1 MNPKRMI
8 AAFSMLCIFATALY
22 LRIAFIM
29 SDDFYIETAKSQS
42 SYTLTIPASR
52 GLIYDSELNPLVRQK
67 MTYQAAVLL
76 NENNF
81 ETVLSHAQGVTRED
95 LLTQMRTGKPFVCTL
110 DTYQINDPNCII
122 FPGYD
127 RDEEKGTV
135 RHIVGYCKDG
145 TGVSGIEKAY
155 DSILSAKDDP
165 TKITYELD
173 GIGKGFTDR
182 SPEINYGRDAKSGV
196 ILTID
201 QEIQQLCEKIGRET
215 IEKGAIVVM
224 ETKTG
229 KLKAMCSFPEY
240 SLNDL
245 QAAVSDE
252 ENTPFLDRTISPFN
266 VGSTFKVVTS
276 ASALSLG
283 ISSGETYTCTGAYDL
298 NGTVFRCHDHQGHG
312 TLDLKGA
319 LMASCNPYFIHL
331 GQKVTP
337 SVFLKTASD
346 LSFGKQFELAPG
358 LYTQS
363 GSLPTSVQ
371 LEDPG
376 QLANFSFGQGYLT
389 ATPVQIAQMFSSVG
403 NEGFTPN
410 PILVEGTT
418 TDGKTVETTAKTQ
431 GVQAMTKEIAQTI
444 KEDLTACVME
454 KENQKSTP
462 KTTTAAGKTA
472 TAQTGIFDDSG
483 EELCNG
489 WFGGF
494 FPAEDPKY
502 TVVVL
507 AEQAGE
513 GSLVAA
519 PIFAQIVDGINLIE
533 GLS

>member
-1 MNPKRMI
+1 MNPKRII
-8 AAFSMLCIFATALY
+8 AAFSMFCIFATALY

-29 SDDFYIETAKSQS
+29 SDDFYLETAKSQS

-52 GLIYDSELNPLVRQK
+52 GIIYDSNLNSLVRQK
-67 MTYQAAVLL
+67 MTYHAAVLL

-81 ETVLSHAQGVTRED
+81 ETILSHAQGVTKED
-95 LLTQMRTGKPFVCTL
+95 LLTQMRTGKPFICTL

-127 RDEEKGTV
+127 RDEESGTV
-135 RHIVGYCKDG
+135 RHIVGYCQDG
-145 TGVSGIEKAY
+145 TGMSGVEKAY
-155 DSILSAKDDP
+155 DELLSAKDSP

-173 GIGKGFTDR
+173 GVGKGFTDR
-182 SPEINYGRDAKSGV
+182 TPEITYGSDAKSGV
-196 ILTID
+196 VLTID
-201 QEIQQLCEKIGRET
+201 QNIQQLCEKIGRET

-229 KLKAMCSFPEY
+229 KLKAMCSFPEF
-240 SLNDL
+240 SLENLED
-245 QAAVSDE
+245 AVTDE
-252 ENTPFLDRTISPFN
+252 ENTPFLDRSISPFN
-266 VGSTFKVVTS
+266 VGSTFKVVTTT
-276 ASALSLG
+276 AALSMG
-283 ISSGETYTCTGAYDL
+283 ISPQETYTCTGAYDL
-298 NGTVFRCHDHQGHG
+298 NGTVFRCHEHQGHG

-331 GQKVTP
+331 GLQITP

-363 GSLPTSVQ
+363 GSLPTSAQ
-371 LEDPG
+371 LEEPG
-376 QLANFSFGQGYLT
+376 QLANLSFGQGYLT
-389 ATPVQIAQMFSSVG
+389 ATPIQLAQMFSSVG
-403 NEGFTPN
+403 NGGFTPN

-418 TDGKTVETTAKTQ
+418 EDGKTVDSTAKTQ
-431 GVQAMTKEIAQTI
+431 GVQAMTAEIAQII

-462 KTTTAAGKTA
+462 QTTTAAGKTA
-472 TAQTGIFDDSG
+472 TAQTGIFTESG

-494 FPAEDPKY
+494 FPVEDPKY
-502 TVVVL
+502 TVVVM

-533 GLS
+533 GVS